1 MPHGRGGARSERE
14 RARPRSGDKRL
25 STGPILA
32 RLKQLHPRVIDLS
45 LARIE
50 RLLERLGHPER
61 QLAPVIHVAGT
72 NGKGSTVAFLRAM
85 LEALGFVVHAYTSP
99 HLVRFNERIV
109 VAGREIVDVS
119 LCALLQACEAA
130 NAGDPITFFE
140 VTTAAAFLAF
150 ARTPADFTLLETGL
164 GGRLDATNVIAQPL
178 ITALTPISL
187 DHQGFLGES
196 IAEIAGEKA
205 GILKAGVPCLSVRQ
219 PAAAAAVIAKRA
231 AEVGAPL
238 IWEGEGWSAQPE
250 GNGWVFTGRPP
261 ALPQRHLAL
270 PAPALAGAH
279 QIANAGLAL
288 ACLYRLP
295 GLTIDTGAIARGL
308 ARARWPARLQRLQA
322 GRLSDLL
329 PAGWELWL
337 DGGHNPGAAQALARH
352 VEGWRDRPLVL
363 VYGML
368 KTKDNAGFLA
378 PLAGRAQ
385 RVLTVAIPREAASL
399 DAQAA
404 AAAARSVGLAA
415 EACDSVRDALC
426 RAAGSGEPT
435 ARVLICGSLYLAGA
449 VLAEN
454 G

>member
-1 MPHGRGGARSERE
+1 
-14 RARPRSGDKRL
+14 
-25 STGPILA
+25 
-32 RLKQLHPRVIDLS
+32 LHPRVIDLS

-72 NGKGSTVAFLRAM
+72 NGKGSTVAFLKAM
-85 LEALGFVVHAYTSP
+85 LEAHGFVVHAYTSP

-109 VAGREIVDVS
+109 VAGREIDDDTLS
-119 LCALLQACEAA
+119 SLLQECEEA

-164 GGRLDATNVIAQPL
+164 GGRLDATNVIARPL

-187 DHQGFLGES
+187 DHQAFLGET
-196 IAEIAGEKA
+196 IAEVAGEKA
-205 GILKAGVPCLSVRQ
+205 GILKARVLCFSAHQL
-219 PAAAAAVIAKRA
+219 AAAAAVITRRA

-238 IWEGEGWSAQPE
+238 ISEGEGWSAKPE
-250 GNGWVFTGRPP
+250 GDGWRFEGFAP
-261 ALPQRHLAL
+261 ALPQTHLSL

-295 GLTIDTGAIARGL
+295 GLTIDTGAIASGL
-308 ARARWPARLQRLQA
+308 ARARWPARLQRLDQ
-322 GRLSDLL
+322 GRLVDLL

-337 DGGHNPGAAQALARH
+337 DGGHNPGAAQVLARH
-352 VEGWRDRPLVL
+352 LAGWRDRPLVL
-363 VYGML
+363 VFAML
-368 KTKDNAGFLA
+368 KTKDNTGFLA
-378 PLAGRAQ
+378 PLAGLAQ
-385 RVLTVAIPREAASL
+385 RALTVAIPGEAASL
-399 DAQAA
+399 DADSA
-404 AAAARSVGLAA
+404 AAAARRVGLAA
-415 EACDSVRDALC
+415 EACESVHDALC
-426 RAAGSGEPT
+426 RAAGSGEPS